1 MTYIYIYIFGG
12 CPNYLGRE
20 KETLNF
26 SLVDYIDVKP
36 EDLTRVGH
44 VKGQQCIC
52 IECNRLNDKEDKW
65 ILKMGNFYG
74 EGMNS
79 RDQIQAKTQ
88 CTWSIK

>member
-1 MTYIYIYIFGG
+1 M
-12 CPNYLGRE
+12 GRE

-74 EGMNS
+74 EGFELKRSNPSKNAMHMVN
-79 RDQIQAKTQ
+79 
-88 CTWSIK
+88 